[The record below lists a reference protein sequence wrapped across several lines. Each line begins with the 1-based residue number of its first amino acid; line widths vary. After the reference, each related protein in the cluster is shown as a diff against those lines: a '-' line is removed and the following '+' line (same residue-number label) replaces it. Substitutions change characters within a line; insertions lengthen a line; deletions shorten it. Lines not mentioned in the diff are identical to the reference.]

1 MERSLRP
8 FTVAILRFI
17 KLHTDRDSALTTRL
31 MILAS
36 PGSNHGKTLLS
47 AGFAKALLD
56 RGESVTLFKMGP
68 DYLDPK
74 FLQKA
79 TGLEVRQIDYWMLGA
94 EGIAAELQRAAQ
106 VSDYILIEGVMGL
119 FDGSF
124 PVAQLAAEY
133 NIPVTLTIDAAAM
146 AQTFGA
152 LVHGLAT
159 YDERVKVSAVLANR
173 VGSERHGAMLEE
185 SIRAPVKYLGWLQ
198 RDERLQVEERH
209 LGISSSDD
217 QARECARLVAEV
229 VAPMLDEVAWGELR
243 MRELPDVQS
252 VERRLRGMRIAV
264 ARDEAFYFLYHAN
277 IDFLQEQGAEI
288 LYFSPL
294 HDEHLP
300 PCDALYLPGGYP
312 ELHLKTLTANRAL
325 ADQVKAHILADKPCV
340 AECGG
345 MLYLQSS
352 VDYQSQRSTLLG
364 LFPGNAV
371 VGEKLAALGY
381 QEMPDGKLKG
391 HTFHYAKIDDA
402 QTAERTR
409 YHDGRDG
416 EFIWRR
422 NRLIASFVHW
432 YFRSDPETVCN
443 WFAGKTA

>member
-1 MERSLRP
+1 MN
-8 FTVAILRFI
+8 T
-17 KLHTDRDSALTTRL
+17 KL

-56 RGESVTLFKMGP
+56 RGDRVTLFKMGP
-68 DYLDPK
+68 DYLDPR

-79 TGLEVRQIDYWMLGA
+79 TGLEVRQLDYWMLGGD
-94 EGIAAELQRAAQ
+94 GIAAELTRAAA
-106 VSDYILIEGVMGL
+106 VSDVILVEGVMGL

-133 NIPVTLTIDAAAM
+133 AIPVTLTIDAAAM

-173 VGSERHGAMLEE
+173 VGSDRHGEMLEE
-185 SIRAPVKYLGWLQ
+185 SVRAPVKYLGWLP

-209 LGISSSDD
+209 LGISSSEE
-217 QARECARLVAEV
+217 QAQQCARLVAEV
-229 VAPMLDEVAWGELR
+229 VAPMLDALEWGELPQ
-243 MRELPDVQS
+243 RELAQVHTDVP
-252 VERRLRGMRIAV
+252 RLSGKRIAV

-277 IDFLQEQGAEI
+277 TDFLQEQGAE
-288 LYFSPL
+288 LVYFSPL
-294 HDEHLP
+294 HDRQLP

-312 ELHLKTLTANRAL
+312 ELHLSALTVNTTMAE
-325 ADQVKAHILADKPCV
+325 QVRDHILADKPCV

-345 MLYLQSS
+345 MLYLQ
-352 VDYQSQRSTLLG
+352 QSLEYAQHKTSLIGLL
-364 LFPGNAV
+364 PGNAV
-371 VGEKLAALGY
+371 VGDRLAALGY
-381 QEMPDGKLKG
+381 QELPDGKLKG
-391 HTFHYAKIDDA
+391 HTFHYARIDDA
-402 QTAERTR
+402 VTDERTR

-422 NRLIASFVHW
+422 NRLVASFVHW

-443 WFAGKTA
+443 WFSGGAE

>member
-1 MERSLRP
+1 M
-8 FTVAILRFI
+8 TA
-17 KLHTDRDSALTTRL
+17 RL

-56 RGESVTLFKMGP
+56 RGDSVTLFKMGP

-94 EGIAAELQRAAQ
+94 EGIASELQRAAQ
-106 VSDYILIEGVMGL
+106 TSDYILVEGVMGL

-133 NIPVTLTIDAAAM
+133 HIPVTLTIDAAAM

-159 YDERVKVSAVLANR
+159 YDERVTVSAVLANR
-173 VGSERHGAMLEE
+173 VGSDRHGAMLQE
-185 SIRAPVKYLGWLQ
+185 SIRAPVKYLGWLA
-198 RDERLQVEERH
+198 RDERLQIEERH
-209 LGISSSDD
+209 LGISSSEE

-229 VAPMLDEVAWGELR
+229 VAPMLDKLTWGELSLR
-243 MRELPDVQS
+243 DVPHEQAE
-252 VERRLRGMRIAV
+252 ERRLGGMRITV

-277 IDFLQEQGAEI
+277 TDFLQEQGAEI
-288 LYFSPL
+288 VYFSPL
-294 HDEHLP
+294 HDTQLP
-300 PCDALYLPGGYP
+300 ACDALYLPGGYP
-312 ELHLKTLTANRAL
+312 ELHLNKLTANTAM
-325 ADQVKAHILADKPCV
+325 AEQVKAHILADKPCV

-345 MLYLQSS
+345 MLYLQQSLN
-352 VDYQSQRSTLLG
+352 YQSQKSELLG
-364 LFPGNAV
+364 LLPGNAV

-409 YHDGRDG
+409 YHDGREG

-422 NRLIASFVHW
+422 NRLVASFVHW
-432 YFRSDPETVCN
+432 YFRSDPDTVCS
-443 WFAGKTA
+443 WFRGQSAQ

>member
-1 MERSLRP
+1 M
-8 FTVAILRFI
+8 
-17 KLHTDRDSALTTRL
+17 TTRL

-47 AGFAKALLD
+47 AGFATALLD
-56 RGESVTLFKMGP
+56 RGDSVTLFKMGP

-106 VSDYILIEGVMGL
+106 TSDYILIEGVMGL

-152 LVHGLAT
+152 LVYGLAT
-159 YDERVKVSAVLANR
+159 YDERVTVSAVLANR
-173 VGSERHGAMLEE
+173 VGSDRHGAMLEE
-185 SIRAPVKYLGWLQ
+185 SIRAPVKYLGWLP
-198 RDERLQVEERH
+198 RDPRLQVEERH
-209 LGISSSDD
+209 LGISSSEE
-217 QARECARLVAEV
+217 QARECARLVADV
-229 VAPMLDEVAWGELR
+229 VAPMLDNLAWGELPE
-243 MRELPDVQS
+243 REIAETQAGIPKLDG
-252 VERRLRGMRIAV
+252 LRIAV

-277 IDFLQEQGAEI
+277 TDFLREQGAEVI
-288 LYFSPL
+288 YFSPL
-294 HDEHLP
+294 HDAQLP
-300 PCDALYLPGGYP
+300 ACDALYLPGGYP
-312 ELHLKTLTANRAL
+312 ELHLPTLTANSAM
-325 ADQVKAHILADKPCV
+325 AEQVKAHILADKPCV

-345 MLYLQSS
+345 MLYLQQSLN
-352 VDYQSQRSTLLG
+352 YQSQKSYLLG
-364 LFPGNAV
+364 LLPGNAV

-391 HTFHYAKIDDA
+391 HTFHYAKIEDA

-409 YHDGRDG
+409 YHDGREG

-422 NRLIASFVHW
+422 NRLVASFVHW
-432 YFRSDPETVCN
+432 YFRSDPETVCG
-443 WFAGKTA
+443 WFLGESV